1 MDKHFLNIPNKM
13 LATRHFVV
21 SVQNG
26 GRHGHI

>member
-13 LATRHFVV
+13 LAARHFVV

-26 GRHGHI
+26 GKNDKY

>member
-13 LATRHFVV
+13 LATRQFVA

-26 GRHGHI
+26 GKNDKY